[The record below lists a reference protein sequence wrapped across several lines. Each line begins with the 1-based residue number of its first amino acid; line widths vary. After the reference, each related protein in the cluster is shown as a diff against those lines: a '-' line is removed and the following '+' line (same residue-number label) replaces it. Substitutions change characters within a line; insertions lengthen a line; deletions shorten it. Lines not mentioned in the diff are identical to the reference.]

1 MNADTQAQTWY
12 LGSWG
17 LWGWLETIVKLIAS
31 VIGYIAFAGAVGTGS
46 ITLGGHPHLAA
57 VILLAIAT
65 LIAVGLIALR
75 IKQHEIIGIVY
86 SILNALGHIA
96 ILIALLM
103 QPTATTYPILFGVIY
118 ALGEVVK
125 IRFLQVSGFTER
137 GQTSAQMVKFS
148 GAIVAAYVIYVILLL
163 I

>member
-1 MNADTQAQTWY
+1 MSAETTQGFY
-12 LGSWG
+12 VGSWG
-17 LWGWLETIVKLIAS
+17 TWGWLETIVKLVAS
-31 VIGYIAFAGAVGTGS
+31 VIGYIAFLGAIGTG
-46 ITLGGHPHLAA
+46 TLTIAGHPHLAS
-57 VILLAIAT
+57 VILLVIAT
-65 LIAVGLIALR
+65 LAAVGLIALR
-75 IKQHEIIGIVY
+75 IKQREIIGIVY

-118 ALGEVVK
+118 AIGELIK

-137 GQTSAQMVKFS
+137 GQTTQQLVRFS
-148 GAIVAAYVIYVILLL
+148 GAIVAVYAIYVILLF